1 MMATKTPKFN
11 PDIYTTIKLN
21 HLVVYSIYYLHH
33 HGIDITPEDIISA
46 CFTLF
51 PKRFSLKKYSQWP
64 DTGMVSRHWSDSRR
78 KGYLAAKTEP
88 GFKLTAKGSRLAEKV
103 AKILG
108 VAVKPSRP
116 KKAVKIPAK
125 KVRPELANIIIPAPV
140 KEKVIIP
147 TAPVVKIETPR
158 KQARTVKREKKIR
171 PEPAKIVIPAP
182 VKEKVIVPTAPVVKI
197 ETPRKKTQTVKAEK
211 KIQPEPAKIVI
222 PAPVKEKPK
231 QIVIA
236 PPAPVVKVE
245 TSRKQARTVKRE
257 KKIQPEP
264 AKIVIPAPVKEKPKQ
279 IVIAPPAPVVKVE
292 TSRKQTRTV
301 KREKKVQPEPAKI
314 VIPAPVKEKVIVPTA
329 PVVTQE
335 EKVRAGKFVRM
346 METSDAYRQYRKNGA
361 KSNFGEFDFRSLLL
375 CTMESSPET
384 LAKNVEL
391 FKGYAGIHNRQDL
404 IAFLVFCRDKFS
416 YLLVPQ
422 KKSMRTGRK

>member
-1 MMATKTPKFN
+1 MATKTPKFN

-140 KEKVIIP
+140 KEKVII
-147 TAPVVKIETPR
+147 
-158 KQARTVKREKKIR
+158 
-171 PEPAKIVIPAP
+171 
-182 VKEKVIVPTAPVVKI
+182 PTAPVVKI